1 MHYLFIKTQLIFFFF
16 YDWCF
21 RDAAKSAP
29 SFGDRKAYQLP
40 FGSSGLAER
49 AVDRD
54 VKEGADMLM
63 VKPGLAYLDIVKTT
77 KEKVGKNS
85 DNIDAN
91 IHIDGIGWSVTRS
104 NITMCLSSL
113 IMINLFCNWH
123 SLVDNFSLYSLYS
136 LNIMWD
142 LIIPSF
148 AFGPATVC
156 V

>member
-1 MHYLFIKTQLIFFFF
+1 MHYLFIKTQLNLIFF

-91 IHIDGIGWSVTRS
+91 IHIDW
-104 NITMCLSSL
+104 
-113 IMINLFCNWH
+113 NWVICH
-123 SLVDNFSLYSLYS
+123 KIKHYNVFIFSYHDKFILWL
-136 LNIMWD
+136 
-142 LIIPSF
+142 
-148 AFGPATVC
+148 T
-156 V
+156 